1 MQERRPITYFSEKL
15 SGPTLNYSV
24 YDKELY
30 ALVRSLETWQHY
42 LFPKEFVIHSD
53 HESLKHLKGQLKL
66 NRRHAKWCEFIES
79 FPYIVKY
86 KKGKDNVVA
95 DALSRRH
102 ALLTQ
107 LDAKILGLES
117 IKELYLTDLYFAEPY
132 SKCCDGRGWVK
143 FHVNDG
149 FLFRANKLCIPEC
162 SVRILLLQ
170 EAHAG
175 GLMGHFDA
183 KKTEQILAD
192 HFFWPKMRRDVER
205 HVLRCES
212 CHKAKSRLNPHG
224 LYTPL
229 PIPSVPW
236 EDISMDFVLGLPRT
250 KQGRD
255 SIFVV
260 VDRFSKMAHFIPCH
274 KSDDA
279 SHIAELFFK
288 EVVRLH
294 GIPRTIVSDRDTK
307 FLSYFWKTLWGK
319 LRT

>member
-1 MQERRPITYFSEKL
+1 
-15 SGPTLNYSV
+15 
-24 YDKELY
+24 
-30 ALVRSLETWQHY
+30 
-42 LFPKEFVIHSD
+42 VIHSD

-79 FPYIVKY
+79 FPYTVKY

-107 LDAKILGLES
+107 LDAKILRLES
-117 IKELYLTDLYFAEPY
+117 IKELYPTDLNFVEQY

-170 EAHAG
+170 EAHVG
-175 GLMGHFDA
+175 GLMGHFGT
-183 KKTEQILAD
+183 KKTEQVLAD
-192 HFFWPKMRRDVER
+192 HLFWPKMRRDVER
-205 HVLRCES
+205 HVLLCES

-229 PIPSVPW
+229 PIPSVHW

-255 SIFVV
+255 SIFLV

-279 SHIAELFFK
+279 SHIC
-288 EVVRLH
+288 
-294 GIPRTIVSDRDTK
+294 
-307 FLSYFWKTLWGK
+307 
-319 LRT
+319 

>member
-1 MQERRPITYFSEKL
+1 M
-15 SGPTLNYSV
+15 
-24 YDKELY
+24 
-30 ALVRSLETWQHY
+30 
-42 LFPKEFVIHSD
+42 IHSD

-107 LDAKILGLES
+107 LDAKILRLES
-117 IKELYLTDLYFAEPY
+117 IKELYPTDLNFDEPY
-132 SKCCDGRGWVK
+132 SKCCDGKDLVK

-149 FLFRANKLCIPEC
+149 FLLRANKLCIPEC

-175 GLMGHFDA
+175 GLMGHFGA
-183 KKTEQILAD
+183 KKTEQVLAD

-294 GIPRTIVSDRDTK
+294 GIP
-307 FLSYFWKTLWGK
+307 
-319 LRT
+319 